1 MSKMPLLAGIVFAAT
16 VSAVLT
22 QPLSNTVAAP
32 TSATQSFTE
41 TEAGFD
47 PMPEAMPTPYT
58 LGKGNRY
65 TLEELRTWQ
74 RTPGPT
80 RVGVQIGHYQN
91 DEVPEELAGL
101 KRNGAGAVW
110 GPYNERDTV
119 EVVARQIVA
128 ELEANGI
135 VVDILPATVPPGY
148 EADVFLAI
156 HADGNPNESVRGY
169 KFAGPRRDYSG
180 RSQVLVDALY
190 DSYGGAITSMPEDPN
205 ISRRMT
211 AYYAFNWAR
220 YEHAIHPY
228 TPAAIVELGFLTNA
242 ADRALMR
249 NQPERLAQA
258 VAKGTLT
265 YLTNPPAVQ
274 LSPQRFKE
282 PAQPI
287 VGTLT
292 CVPLREERLRRAD
305 RYPCEAG
312 VVTSSGAAYLLP
324 SVASTS
330 PDLGRQV
337 AVTGT
342 FRPVQVLDNYF
353 WFPYEVGGFIE
364 GASVEIRASE

>member
-1 MSKMPLLAGIVFAAT
+1 MAAL
-16 VSAVLT
+16 VSTLVWWPGNGAEAVPET
-22 QPLSNTVAAP
+22 TN
-32 TSATQSFTE
+32 QSFTA

-47 PMPEAMPTPYT
+47 PMPELMSTPYT

-65 TLEELRTWQ
+65 TLEDLRTWE
-74 RTPGPT
+74 RVPGPL

-91 DEVPEELAGL
+91 DEVPEELSGL
-101 KRNGAGAVW
+101 RRNGAGAVW

-119 EVVARQIVA
+119 QVVA
-128 ELEANGI
+128 ELIAEELAANGI
-135 VVDILPATVPPGY
+135 VVDLLPATVPPGY

-156 HADGNPNESVRGY
+156 HADGNPNESVRGH

-180 RSQVLVDALY
+180 RSQALVDALY
-190 DSYGGAITSMPEDPN
+190 DSYGSAISSMPEDPN

-242 ADRALMR
+242 ADRQLML

-258 VAKGTLT
+258 VSDGVLA
-265 YLTNPPAVQ
+265 YLANPPAQ
-274 LSPQRFKE
+274 QPSPQGFTE
-282 PAQPI
+282 PTQPI
-287 VGTLT
+287 VGELT
-292 CVPLREERLRRAD
+292 CVPLREERRNRAD

-312 VVTSSGAAYLLP
+312 VISSSGTAYLLP

-330 PDLGRQV
+330 PDLGRV
-337 AVTGT
+337 VSVTGT
-342 FRPVQVLDNYF
+342 FRPVQVLENYF
-353 WFPYEVGGFIE
+353 WFPYEIAGFVE
-364 GASVEIRASE
+364 GATLQMQ

>member
-1 MSKMPLLAGIVFAAT
+1 MSKLPLLTGLIIAT
-16 VSAVLT
+16 VVTVVLS
-22 QPLSNTVAAP
+22 QPWSNTVAAP
-32 TSATQSFTE
+32 TSSQSFTE

-47 PMPEAMPTPYT
+47 PIPEPMPTPYT
-58 LGKGNRY
+58 IGKGNRY
-65 TLEELRTWQ
+65 TLTELRTWE
-74 RTPGPT
+74 RTLGPL

-101 KRNGAGAVW
+101 RRNGAGAVW
-110 GPYNERDTV
+110 GQYNERDTV
-119 EVVARQIVA
+119 EVVARQIAA

-135 VVDILPATVPPGY
+135 VVDLLPATVPPGY
-148 EADVFLAI
+148 EADAFLAI

-180 RSQVLVDALY
+180 RSQALVDALY
-190 DSYGGAITSMPEDPN
+190 DSYGSAISSMPEDPN

-242 ADRALMR
+242 ADRALML
-249 NQPERLAQA
+249 NEPARLAQA
-258 VAKGTLT
+258 IADATLT
-265 YLTNPPAVQ
+265 YLANAPAAQ
-274 LSPQRFKE
+274 PSPQQFQE
-282 PAQPI
+282 PVQPI
-287 VGTLT
+287 VGELT
-292 CVPLREERLRRAD
+292 CVPLREERRSRAE

-312 VVTSSGAAYLLP
+312 VVTDAGAAYLLP
-324 SVASTS
+324 SVASTT
-330 PDLGRQV
+330 PDLGRTV
-337 AVTGT
+337 SVTGT

-364 GASVEIRASE
+364 NLQLNFE